1 MYMELFTIIYF
12 KYQSKKR
19 KNECKDKYNNGK
31 YTYVMIIFTQVPANV
46 FAADT
51 YICNK
56 YWWLL

>member
-31 YTYVMIIFTQVPANV
+31 YTYVMIIFTQLPANV

-56 YWWLL
+56 Y

>member
-1 MYMELFTIIYF
+1 MNVRI
-12 KYQSKKR
+12 SKIM
-19 KNECKDKYNNGK
+19 GK

-56 YWWLL
+56 Y

>member
-19 KNECKDKYNNGK
+19 KNEYKDKYNNGK

-56 YWWLL
+56 Y